1 MIFVR
6 QKLLLMPGGTPS
18 LSSKYAYHLIFRP
31 WMPAHIH

>member
-6 QKLLLMPGGTPS
+6 QKFGGTPS
-18 LSSKYAYHLIFRP
+18 VSSKYAYHLIFRP